1 MIVGSSLG
9 VPLHAALT
17 SATLAVFLLACWCAP
32 WKSWL
37 IGHPDR
43 QHVWLGTLVV
53 ILLMG
58 AVRPGVASGLLP
70 QFLLVTTFTLMHG
83 WLLAIVGI
91 GVVLAVNCFQHGNW
105 ADWPA
110 YFLCEAAVPA
120 LFVHWLHLVVVRR
133 LPRNFWIFIFVTAF
147 AGSIAAFALAA
158 LVLVMVA
165 RSWPVGISVGDYL
178 VVLGLMGFAEAYV
191 DGLLMSATVVYK
203 PDWVATFDDR
213 LYFAR

>member
-1 MIVGSSLG
+1 VIVGSSLG

-110 YFLCEAAVPA
+110 YFLCEA
-120 LFVHWLHLVVVRR
+120 
-133 LPRNFWIFIFVTAF
+133 RNFWIFIFVTAF

-165 RSWPVGISVGDYL
+165 RSWPAGISVGDYL